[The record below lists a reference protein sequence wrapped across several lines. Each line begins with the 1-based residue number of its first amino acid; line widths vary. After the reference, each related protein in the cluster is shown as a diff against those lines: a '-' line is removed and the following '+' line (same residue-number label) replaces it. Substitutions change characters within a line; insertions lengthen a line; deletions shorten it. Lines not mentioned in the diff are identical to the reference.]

1 MSRKMKIYVIK
12 AFFLTF
18 IFAFLGTQARTVLG
32 NAPQLNHSDSCP
44 KHPLDK
50 SLKNNCGR
58 NLSPR
63 TPTLASSLRSQETH
77 YERTP
82 TPPPPSPRSPPGPS
96 PIKVIS
102 RTFPCSDIKG
112 LSDYSRAASPPPP
125 SPTSSPPTHQH
136 QLSIGLLLENS
147 PPSPN
152 LAST

>member
-18 IFAFLGTQARTVLG
+18 IFAFLGTQARTVLE
-32 NAPQLNHSDSCP
+32 
-44 KHPLDK
+44 HPLDK

>member
-1 MSRKMKIYVIK
+1 MKIYIIK
-12 AFFLTF
+12 AFFLTV
-18 IFAFLGTQARTVLG
+18 IFAFLGTQARTVLE
-32 NAPQLNHSDSCP
+32 
-44 KHPLDK
+44 HPLDK

-63 TPTLASSLRSQETH
+63 RTLASSLRSQEAH

-82 TPPPPSPRSPPGPS
+82 TPPPPPPSSPPGPS
-96 PIKVIS
+96 QIKVIS
-102 RTFPCSDIKG
+102 IKG

-136 QLSIGLLLENS
+136 QLSIGLLLGNS